1 MPNCNF
7 VVRRMN
13 GVEVSTAIEWAAC
26 EGWNPGLDDAE
37 CFYRADPKGFFVGEL
52 NGEPIGCISAVA
64 YDNLFGFVGFYI
76 VRPEFRRKGFGL
88 QLWNAAMEYMG
99 NRNVGLDGVVAQQKN
114 YRKSGFRLA
123 YRNIRYSGINIFS
136 SHTAP
141 DNVVKLSSLRIED
154 IAKYDR
160 LLFPA
165 PRADFLKGWINQ
177 PRGQALGV
185 IDNSG
190 NITGY
195 GVIRPC
201 RIGFKIGP
209 LFVDNEQIAETL
221 FLALSK
227 YAAKAPVFLD
237 IPEVNP
243 AAVDLVRYYRMEKVF
258 ETARMYTKGEPALP
272 IHRMF
277 GVTTFEL
284 G

>member
-1 MPNCNF
+1 MSNCNF
-7 VVRRMN
+7 VIRRMN
-13 GVEVSTAIEWAAC
+13 RDEVSTAIEWAAR
-26 EGWNPGLDDAE
+26 EGWNPGLSDAE

-64 YDNLFGFVGFYI
+64 YDDLFGFLGLYI
-76 VRPEFRRKGFGL
+76 VRPEFRGKGFGL

-99 NRNVGLDGVVAQQKN
+99 NRNVGLDGVVAQQEN

-123 YRNIRYSGINIFS
+123 YRNIRYSGANIFS

-141 DNVVKLSSLRIED
+141 DTVLKLSSLRFENVVR
-154 IAKYDR
+154 YDR

-165 PRADFLKGWINQ
+165 WRADFLKEWINQ
-177 PRGQALGV
+177 PCGQALGV
-185 IDNSG
+185 IDSTG
-190 NITGY
+190 NIAGY

-209 LFVDNEQIAETL
+209 LFADDEHIAETL

-227 YAAKAPVFLD
+227 YAAKTSIFLD
-237 IPEVNP
+237 IPEVNS
-243 AAVDLVRYYRMEKVF
+243 AAVDLVQRYRMKRVF
-258 ETARMYTKGEPALP
+258 ETARMYTQGEPALP

>member
-1 MPNCNF
+1 MSNCNF
-7 VVRRMN
+7 VIRRMN
-13 GVEVSTAIEWAAC
+13 RDEVSTAIEWAAR
-26 EGWNPGLDDAE
+26 EGWNPGLSDAE

-64 YDNLFGFVGFYI
+64 YDDLFGFLGLYI
-76 VRPEFRRKGFGL
+76 VRPEFRGKGFGL

-99 NRNVGLDGVVAQQKN
+99 NRNVGLDGVVAQQEN

-123 YRNIRYSGINIFS
+123 YRNIRYSGANIFS

-141 DNVVKLSSLRIED
+141 DTVLKLSSLRFENVVR
-154 IAKYDR
+154 YDR

-165 PRADFLKGWINQ
+165 WRADFLKEWINQ
-177 PRGQALGV
+177 PCGQALGV
-185 IDNSG
+185 IDSTG
-190 NITGY
+190 NIAGY

-209 LFVDNEQIAETL
+209 LFADDEHIAETL

-227 YAAKAPVFLD
+227 YAAKTPIFLD
-237 IPEVNP
+237 IPEVNS
-243 AAVDLVRYYRMEKVF
+243 AAVDLVQRYRMKRVF
-258 ETARMYTKGEPALP
+258 ETARMYTQGEPALP